1 MKSYTVLREKQ
12 VLFVGIDIHQRTY
25 HATGVWEDGREEF
38 ARGMPADKEILVKY
52 LMRWGQYRIVA
63 VYEAGYFGYTL
74 HDYLIEHGIECMVTP
89 PSLVPGAYGNRVKT
103 DRRDSRKLAL
113 YCAKGF
119 LKCVYVP
126 TEEERSHRQVIR
138 TRRQLVKDRIRKQNQ
153 IKSFLTQYGIPFPD
167 VVSKW
172 SKQYIEKLNC
182 IRLRDRWLQ
191 KSFEQLIRAYEF
203 VDKQVEKQ
211 TNLLKELAKEERY
224 RERVAIL
231 RSIPGIGII
240 SAMELLL
247 ELQDVERF
255 STADQLAAYVGLTP
269 SQFSS
274 GDRVRMGRITRI
286 GKQQLRALL
295 VEAAWIFVRK
305 DVTANEIY
313 TRIRTRAGSKRAIV
327 AIARRLLLIGRRLL
341 INNKMYARIA

>member
-1 MKSYTVLREKQ
+1 MERYKDFREKQ

-25 HATGVWEDGREEF
+25 HVTGIWGDGRVEF
-38 ARGMPADKEILVKY
+38 TKGMPADKEILVKY
-52 LMRWGQYRIVA
+52 LLQWRLYHIVA

-74 HDYLIEHGIECMVTP
+74 HDYLNEHGIECMVTP

-113 YCAKGF
+113 YCAKGL
-119 LKCVYVP
+119 LKRVYVP

-138 TRRQLVKDRIRKQNQ
+138 TRRQLMRDRIRKQNQ

-172 SKQYIEKLNC
+172 SKHFIEKLNW
-182 IRLRDRWLQ
+182 IRFKDRWLQ
-191 KSFEQLIRAYEF
+191 KSFEHLMHAYEF
-203 VDKQVEKQ
+203 VDGQIEEQ
-211 TNLLKELAKEERY
+211 TNLLKELAKEECY

-274 GDRVRMGRITRI
+274 GDHVHMGRITRI
-286 GKQQLRALL
+286 GKHQLRALL
-295 VEAAWIFVRK
+295 IEAAWILVRK
-305 DVTANEIY
+305 DVKANETY
-313 TRIRTRAGSKRAIV
+313 KRIRARAGSKRAIV
-327 AIARRLLLIGRRLL
+327 AIARHLLIVGRRLL
-341 INNKMYARIA
+341 MNNTMYTRFA